1 MLSQMQKEMLQTAAR
16 EKQLN
21 LILAL
26 SYIVL
31 DVETVQYIVQQH
43 ASDLSAK
50 DLQLAQHMLQE
61 MQFEVAA
68 ANSSVFST
76 VVN

>member
-1 MLSQMQKEMLQTAAR
+1 MLSQMQKQMLHAAAR
-16 EKQLN
+16 EKQLG
-21 LILAL
+21 LILAV
-26 SYIVL
+26 SYIML

-43 ASDLSAK
+43 AGDLGAK

-68 ANSSVFST
+68 LNSSVCST
-76 VVN
+76 AVN